1 MSHCYDYYAALATE
15 MAEMEKTIST
25 SPVVT
30 IRDQM
35 QETGKNYEEVKN
47 DPILKKIRVCSRIEK
62 VKNDLRQLL
71 SDINSSPDNEE
82 HIQLLAK
89 MIYQFQYMGTKSRAK
104 LPLLPTEDCYR
115 PMKSYGGAWM
125 GAFREIAKGSPYEFY
140 LGIQNQNGS
149 YCIKLLAAKNK
160 YDKHNIVDLSYLNG
174 KFTAYKTLRII
185 KLTQSP
191 YDDIIEQQLVFLAI
205 DIAKNA
211 KLWIYDKRYDTT
223 LDNNPLDQQL
233 LKAFERITP
242 DPRGWLLRALQTT
255 FIRGCYQWLEEQSK
269 TT

>member
-1 MSHCYDYYAALATE
+1 MSHYYDYFAALA
-15 MAEMEKTIST
+15 AEMEQTKTIST
-25 SPVVT
+25 SPSPVVT

-35 QETGKNYEEVKN
+35 SETGKDYESVKN
-47 DPILKKIRVCSRIEK
+47 DPILKSIRVASRIEK

-71 SDINSSPDNEE
+71 SDVNSSSDNEE

-89 MIYQFQYMGTKSRAK
+89 MICQFQYMGTKSRAQ
-104 LPLLPTEDCYR
+104 LPLLPAEDCYR

-125 GAFREIAKGSPYEFY
+125 GALREIAKGSPYEFY

-149 YCIKLLAAKNK
+149 YCITLLAAKNK
-160 YDKHNIVDLSYLNG
+160 YDKYNIVDLSYLNG
-174 KFTAYKTLRII
+174 QFTAYKTLRI
-185 KLTQSP
+185 LTQSP
-191 YDDIIEQQLVFLAI
+191 YDNIIEQRLVLLAI

-255 FIRGCYQWLEEQSK
+255 FIRGCYQWLEKQSK
-269 TT
+269 